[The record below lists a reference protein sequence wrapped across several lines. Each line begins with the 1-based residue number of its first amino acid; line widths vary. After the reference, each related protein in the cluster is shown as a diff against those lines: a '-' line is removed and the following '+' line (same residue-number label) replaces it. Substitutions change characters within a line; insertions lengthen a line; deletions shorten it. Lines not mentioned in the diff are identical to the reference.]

1 MALRHIRPNEALARE
16 LLDVARDGE
25 SLLEFL
31 RAPNAVP
38 ESFPTTQVVEICR
51 SLGDLPEGTA
61 EGCRVPLE
69 YARVR
74 LPAIRREHIVGE
86 DQVPAPEN
94 EDEAPPLIRGMGLD
108 RLFRDLIA
116 SVTTTLDE
124 YRLQAS
130 EHFDDTVGPEL
141 AVDAHDVAGVRAAMD
156 KSRAVEEQLH
166 TAAETIRETT
176 VPESSRADRLR
187 RTVKDAEN
195 VNRVARA
202 ELGMKRVVLRWFRA
216 TVENL
221 KDYPGLI
228 RRCGDAIV
236 VGVDVVQPL
245 NQRWSDFWSNCAN
258 FVLDELR
265 KTGYAFHEVADNLEN
280 RRRGASSEN
289 RDERTL
295 PVEPETAPIEP
306 GTFTMGSEDEDSEK
320 PPHEVTIGA
329 RFSIGKYPVTF
340 AEYDAFCEA
349 TGRQKPDDWG
359 WGRERQPVV
368 NVSWE
373 DAKAYVEW
381 LSETSGKPY
390 RLPSESEWEYCCRAG
405 TTTKYSC
412 GDEITEKD
420 ANFGEKVGK
429 TTEVGAYPANP
440 WGLHDMHGNVWEWV
454 EDVWRENY
462 DGAPDDGS
470 AWTEGGDQGGSV
482 LRGGSWFDRPYDCRS
497 ACRIWD
503 RIRYQVDKSGFRVA
517 RTL

>member
-1 MALRHIRPNEALARE
+1 
-16 LLDVARDGE
+16 
-25 SLLEFL
+25 
-31 RAPNAVP
+31 
-38 ESFPTTQVVEICR
+38 
-51 SLGDLPEGTA
+51 
-61 EGCRVPLE
+61 
-69 YARVR
+69 
-74 LPAIRREHIVGE
+74 
-86 DQVPAPEN
+86 
-94 EDEAPPLIRGMGLD
+94 
-108 RLFRDLIA
+108 
-116 SVTTTLDE
+116 VT
-124 YRLQAS
+124 
-130 EHFDDTVGPEL
+130 V
-141 AVDAHDVAGVRAAMD
+141 
-156 KSRAVEEQLH
+156 
-166 TAAETIRETT
+166 
-176 VPESSRADRLR
+176 
-187 RTVKDAEN
+187 
-195 VNRVARA
+195 
-202 ELGMKRVVLRWFRA
+202 
-216 TVENL
+216 
-221 KDYPGLI
+221 
-228 RRCGDAIV
+228 
-236 VGVDVVQPL
+236 
-245 NQRWSDFWSNCAN
+245 
-258 FVLDELR
+258 
-265 KTGYAFHEVADNLEN
+265 
-280 RRRGASSEN
+280 
-289 RDERTL
+289 
-295 PVEPETAPIEP
+295 
-306 GTFTMGSEDEDSEK
+306 
-320 PPHEVTIGA
+320 GA